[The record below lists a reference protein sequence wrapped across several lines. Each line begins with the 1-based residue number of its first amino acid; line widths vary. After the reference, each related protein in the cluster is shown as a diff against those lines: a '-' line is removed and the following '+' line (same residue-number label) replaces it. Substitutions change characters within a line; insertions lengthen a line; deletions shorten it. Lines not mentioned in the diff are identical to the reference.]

1 MIFWRILTNQ
11 GCVESVQRHFVLC
24 KLFSKYF
31 FLLCNSARWYSC
43 ICFSLES
50 KTFFS
55 ITNLAGVCSTEY
67 FVFCFVWLSYSWII
81 MQQVFISQKKK
92 KKCRN
97 IKGKREFLSSQ
108 NWKKSWYEN
117 ILTSH
122 IFHASLYTPPIK
134 TCHMSTYLIK
144 SYYYDFFLTTYNK
157 IK

>member
-1 MIFWRILTNQ
+1 MIFWSILTNQ

-24 KLFSKYF
+24 KLLSKYF

-43 ICFSLES
+43 TCFSLES

-55 ITNLAGVCSTEY
+55 ITNLAGVCSIGY
-67 FVFCFVWLSYSWII
+67 FVFFFCLTFLFMNNNAASIYFS
-81 MQQVFISQKKK
+81 KK

-117 ILTSH
+117 ILTSN
-122 IFHASLYTPPIK
+122 IFHAPLYTPPIK

-144 SYYYDFFLTTYNK
+144 SYYYDFFFNYLK
-157 IK
+157 